1 MREGGEKGNTIIAWN
16 DSFGH
21 QSSSV
26 EKLRHAN
33 LTQWLVFFIR
43 HLNERVVPAV
53 SYELAG

>member
-43 HLNERVVPAV
+43 HLDWSGV
-53 SYELAG
+53 